1 MFFNYPYTDF
11 HELNLDYI
19 MRLARQALGLHL
31 ETEGNYLELVNQA
44 GEKISKL
51 EVTYAQTALRDTD
64 GHNIT
69 SYILNA
75 GTDGNTV
82 VLSRGN
88 GEDVIITVP
97 YAIRASKDTNN
108 VDLTSYIHNIQASGD
123 QLLVTLG
130 NGTTF
135 TVTVPFA
142 VKAEKD
148 VNNKDLT
155 TYVASITTGSDKL
168 VVKDGEGVT
177 LAEIT
182 VPYAVKALNDVD
194 GDPIKGTYGV
204 ELTAGTTTV
213 QMRNKTGSVISEI
226 TVPYATKAVT
236 DVNGNTFMSDYGY
249 NLGTSGNKITLDAHD
264 GTTLNQITV
273 PFATV
278 SDHSNNG
285 IESVSVSGDT
295 LVFTTYGGQSISIT
309 APYAVKALKD
319 NLNNTLSTTY
329 IANAVNDT
337 QTGKITFYAQDGSV
351 IAEMTPTVDKAVHD
365 SYNNTIADYVKTIV
379 TDPNSDYVT
388 VTHGTGTVDTLTVHY
403 STKAWKD
410 TYGNVI
416 GNTYIRSLAILTDA
430 VTGHDVLVAYNGEL
444 SELFRLDLSDITTN
458 VSNKRLEISC
468 NINDTDLDFSQDI
481 PSAKFINGKY
491 YDTATSSNLTVGE
504 FVTEMSKGRMVY
516 FRIGTISTGTTEVI
530 YTPIVYSNTV
540 GQTSVPRTPT
550 VVNTANGNTYFGHY
564 EFTFN
569 GTPVISYVHDGTIKA
584 DSLNDLT
591 DVTITSLQPRQI
603 LMSDSNGVFNNV
615 NISALNYGY
624 VSFGTLNVANVSM
637 VAPIP
642 LSVLEEFVS
651 CNYHIYVVGGTDSAY
666 IQPSM
671 FLAEVTNSNTGIT
684 TTYSGLAD
692 AITLLKSD
700 ADNTLTFTMWLSVPG
715 ASGTFTTYKA
725 IMTASHSDN
734 TLTVSSVTQI

>member
-1 MFFNYPYTDF
+1 MFHDYPFTNL
-11 HELNLDYI
+11 HELNLDYL
-19 MRLARQALGLHL
+19 MALARRALGLHL
-31 ETEGNYLELVNQA
+31 ETQGNYLKLVNEA
-44 GEKISKL
+44 GDDVSKL

-75 GTDGNTV
+75 GVDGNAV
-82 VLSRGN
+82 VLSKGN

-97 YAIRASKDTNN
+97 YSIRADKDVNN
-108 VDLTSYIHNIQASGD
+108 VELTSYIHNIEASGN
-123 QLLVTLG
+123 QLLITLG
-130 NGTTF
+130 NGTTY

-142 VKAEKD
+142 TKAKED
-148 VNNKDLT
+148 VNGKDLT
-155 TYVASITTGSDKL
+155 TYVAQITTSNDKL
-168 VVKDGEGVT
+168 IVKDGEGVT
-177 LAEIT
+177 LSEIT
-182 VPYAVKALNDVD
+182 VPYAVKALMDVD
-194 GDPIKGTYGV
+194 GENIKDVYGTD
-204 ELTAGTTTV
+204 LTAGTTTV
-213 QMRNKTGSVISEI
+213 QLRNKVGSVISEI
-226 TVPYATKAVT
+226 TVPYSVSAYS
-236 DVNGNTFMSDYGY
+236 DDDGNVLKSDYGY
-249 NLGTSGNKITLDAHD
+249 HLGTSGNKTTIEAHD
-264 GTTLNQITV
+264 GTVLNQITV

-278 SDHSNNG
+278 ADHANNG
-285 IESVSVSGDT
+285 IESVAVSGDT
-295 LVFTTYGGQSISIT
+295 LVFTTYSGQSISIT
-309 APYAVKALKD
+309 VPYAVKALKD
-319 NLNNTLSTTY
+319 NMNNTFTTSY
-329 IANAVNDT
+329 VANAVNDPV
-337 QTGKITFYAQDGSV
+337 TGKITFYAQDGSV

-388 VTHGTGTVDTLTVHY
+388 VTHGTGTTDTLTVHY

-410 TYGNVI
+410 TYDNVI
-416 GNTYIRSLAILTDA
+416 GNTYIRSLAILKDA

-444 SELFRLDLSDITTN
+444 SELFRLDLSGITTN
-458 VSNKRLEISC
+458 VSYKRLEISC

-491 YDTATSSNLTVGE
+491 YDTATSSNLTVSE
-504 FVTEMSKGRMVY
+504 FVTEMAKGRMVY

-540 GQTSVPRTPT
+540 GQSSVPRTPT
-550 VVNTANGNTYFGHY
+550 VVNTSNGDTYFGHY

-569 GTPVISYVHDGTIKA
+569 GTPVITYVHEGTIKA

-591 DVTITSLQPRQI
+591 DVTITSIQPRQI

-615 NISALNYGY
+615 NVSALNYGY
-624 VSFGTLNVANVSM
+624 VSFGTLNVANTSM
-637 VAPIP
+637 IAPVP

-671 FLAEVTNSNTGIT
+671 FLAEVTNSDTGIT

-700 ADNTLTFTMWLSVPG
+700 PNNSLTFTMWLSVPG

-725 IMTASHSDN
+725 IMTASYSDN
-734 TLTVSSVTQI
+734 NLTVSSVTQI